1 MRIFILLLCSALLL
15 CVTGCNRDKTP
26 PTVAITEPAYDGKN
40 VQFGD
45 VFFVEF
51 EAIDDADDGGLWRV
65 ELRGADG
72 ITPKTAQA
80 GLWEGASTAISS
92 SLLHWTRAHGP
103 RDP

>member
-1 MRIFILLLCSALLL
+1 MLLFI
-15 CVTGCNRDKTP
+15 TGCNRDKTP
-26 PTVAITEPAYDGKN
+26 PTVSITEPAYDGAN

-72 ITPKTAQA
+72 ITPKPPKLGSGRELQPA
-80 GLWEGASTAISS
+80 ASSWP
-92 SLLHWTRAHGP
+92 LRWMRALGP

>member
-1 MRIFILLLCSALLL
+1 MRISTLLICSALLL
-15 CVTGCNRDKTP
+15 FITGCNRDKTP
-26 PTVAITEPAYDGKN
+26 PTVSITEPAYDGAN

-45 VFFVEF
+45 VFCGF

-80 GLWEGASTAISS
+80 GLWAGASTGS
-92 SLLHWTRAHGP
+92 RQ
-103 RDP
+103 